1 MGSALDRRERSIRL
15 SSESRGWRV
24 GRKFRRTLVAVLRL
38 RCPRVSRA
46 MLCWQR
52 AVALWAYYEYWYF
65 LVCSLSA
72 KGRKWTAS
80 SERWTPPKFACFSVR
95 GRPWLSLPFPTVP
108 AAGNSTPAG
117 GGAPRHP
124 PSPYTYS
131 YDAPSPFLRPFGR
144 SRLCSGSNPLPAH
157 PRLCRALSSRELN
170 RSSPSRNA
178 SS

>member
-80 SERWTPPKFACFSVR
+80 SERWTSPKFACFSVR
-95 GRPWLSLPFPTVP
+95 GRPWLFLPFPTVP

-117 GGAPRHP
+117 GGRLGILLLHIRTPTTLHL
-124 PSPYTYS
+124 PSYVRSGAAGYAQGLTL
-131 YDAPSPFLRPFGR
+131 FLHIRA
-144 SRLCSGSNPLPAH
+144 SV
-157 PRLCRALSSRELN
+157 ALSPLES
-170 RSSPSRNA
+170 
-178 SS
+178 